1 MTTTERREPTI
12 SGIRPEK
19 DEIAARH
26 QARGTGPNAA
36 AAQRA
41 VQGARPVVVKSSMAP
56 VALLFA
62 LIGIALAGYAY
73 WQLMESQKALAA
85 AEERIVQ
92 LENRFELSDGEA
104 TASLEVLQAKVREN
118 ESEVR
123 KLWDTRN
130 VNRKGIADNQ
140 EAVAAMSKTVNG
152 IDSKIS
158 AAVKGAT
165 SEIKSEVSGI
175 ESEVKLANE
184 LVEAQQG
191 ALVSLENKNAELQKR
206 IQALT
211 DQLKQLESAEKTL
224 QGRVQTNEQAIEA
237 IDAFR
242 RTVNQELL
250 RLRSGA

>member
-1 MTTTERREPTI
+1 MTDRREPTI

-19 DEIAARH
+19 DEIAAR
-26 QARGTGPNAA
+26 QPRGAGPGPNSS

-41 VQGARPVVVKSSMAP
+41 VQGARPVVVKSTVAP

-62 LIGIALAGYAY
+62 IIGIGLAAFVY
-73 WQLMESQKALAA
+73 WQLMEAQKALVA
-85 AEERIVQ
+85 AEERIVL

-130 VNRKGIADNQ
+130 VNKDAIAGNKD
-140 EAVAAMSKTVNG
+140 AVAAMNKSVNS
-152 IDSKIS
+152 IDGKIS
-158 AAVKGAT
+158 TAVKTAT
-165 SEIKSEVSGI
+165 ADLQLI
-175 ESEVKLANE
+175 NE

-191 ALVSLENKNAELQKR
+191 ALVSLDNKNVDLQKQ
-206 IQALT
+206 IQNLT
-211 DQLKQLESAEKTL
+211 DQLKQLETVEQDL
-224 QGRVQTNEQAIEA
+224 QNRVRTNEQAIEA

-250 RLRSGA
+250 RLRGGT